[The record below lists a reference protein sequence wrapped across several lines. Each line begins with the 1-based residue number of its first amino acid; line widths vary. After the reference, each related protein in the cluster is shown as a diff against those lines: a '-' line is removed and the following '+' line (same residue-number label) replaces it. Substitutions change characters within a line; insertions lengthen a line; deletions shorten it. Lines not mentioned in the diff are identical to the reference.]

1 MIKIKKYFYSYLTSV
16 VSEEITY
23 HRAILWTQRQIYGE
37 TDSERDRGRERDRQT
52 ETETQREKIRQS
64 KKERQTDRL
73 I

>member
-1 MIKIKKYFYSYLTSV
+1 MIKIKKFFFFYLTSV

-52 ETETQREKIRQS
+52 DRDRDTERENQS